1 MPHPPLPPNPS
12 LVAIFLI
19 VKSHTGPR
27 FVFHYPPHPR
37 TSGPKAPSRHGSWS
51 STADG
56 GASSEWGAD
65 ALEDGE
71 AGEDADVLSAENGEG
86 VRGRSRGAAKG
97 AAGSARTRGHTSGL
111 RGIDERDEEA
121 VEEGTEGVDQFD
133 NSRTGSMAQK
143 REGQGKSGEAEGV
156 LEWERVLGF
165 NTESLEKLLSPPRGF
180 SKRRFEVGLE
190 GLVFLG
196 APTFVRADGSW
207 KKKRRKHGER
217 GAAQEADDQ
226 DEAGQETNDPPQTD
240 GPSDEDE
247 GVDMRSGE
255 EPFDPTLVQGFE
267 PGYGHDLVSASAS
280 EAGSTN
286 GHENDMSMF
295 NVVFVLNPPALEYQL
310 RVKEMYD
317 NVVRKYAKVL
327 REEQARSSY
336 VWKEARE
343 VLAMKQKAKE
353 NKTPMATLWHQIISS
368 SALAKSIA
376 IVFDSISSS
385 KIAHVH
391 LDAGLE
397 TSFQIPQAI
406 STPYVPTT
414 TEPQI
419 PGLWLTTAS
428 VVDDEDPEAGLS
440 PHCALLLLE
449 DAETLLKE
457 IEGDAKERSALL
469 AFYIRNSTPTKS
481 LQKLAAA
488 FSIKIQHIQLLANH
502 LIYWRR
508 ARAIPPLNQRDTY
521 IVSPNADMRALSS
534 AIVGY
539 AARFPTLPPLMKML
553 ERLSGAPRPYGSFIP
568 SKDHRSAYMEILAW
582 LMRGGWVTQLRTFA
596 WVRVSAKVKGEVLEI
611 VEREAREE
619 AEENAGRAEAE
630 AAEQAQMTGEEHFEQ
645 FAEPK
650 ENAASSERKRESA
663 VEGTLS
669 SPSRRLPPTGDDKAD
684 EVRTSPATPST
695 PLLTQPIH
703 TPLQASPLYATSTTT
718 KSPAPMSPTQSRRPS
733 SLTSASVNSHPS
745 TPGQSLSSLSSSLA
759 NRTASL
765 VKSPQRANALEAR
778 WLEHIGNGF
787 VDEKGDP
794 HEELRE
800 LWPVLVKYLD
810 GRHAL
815 EEIAGREGMKRKRV
829 LDAVK
834 ELRERGL
841 LVIVKHW

>member
-86 VRGRSRGAAKG
+86 HGA
-97 AAGSARTRGHTSGL
+97 
-111 RGIDERDEEA
+111 
-121 VEEGTEGVDQFD
+121 EEG
-133 NSRTGSMAQK
+133 
-143 REGQGKSGEAEGV
+143 GQGKSGEAEGV

-180 SKRRFEVGLE
+180 SKRRFEGGWVVE
-190 GLVFLG
+190 EE
-196 APTFVRADGSW
+196 ASKAW
-207 KKKRRKHGER
+207 GE

-650 ENAASSERKRESA
+650 ENAASSERKR
-663 VEGTLS
+663 L
-669 SPSRRLPPTGDDKAD
+669 
-684 EVRTSPATPST
+684 
-695 PLLTQPIH
+695 
-703 TPLQASPLYATSTTT
+703 
-718 KSPAPMSPTQSRRPS
+718 
-733 SLTSASVNSHPS
+733 
-745 TPGQSLSSLSSSLA
+745 
-759 NRTASL
+759 ASL
-765 VKSPQRANALEAR
+765 RHFYYHQISCANVSNAEPPSQLPHLSKRQQPPLHAGPVPKFSILVFSKPHSLVGQIPQRANALEAR

>member
-12 LVAIFLI
+12 LVAIFLV

-27 FVFHYPPHPR
+27 FVFHYPPYPR
-37 TSGPKAPSRHGSWS
+37 ASGPNAPGRHGSWS

-56 GASSEWGAD
+56 GASSDWGAD
-65 ALEDGE
+65 ALEEGE

-86 VRGRSRGAAKG
+86 VRGRSRGGAAK
-97 AAGSARTRGHTSGL
+97 ASARARGQMSGL
-111 RGIDERDEEA
+111 GGIDERDEEA
-121 VEEGTEGVDQFD
+121 
-133 NSRTGSMAQK
+133 
-143 REGQGKSGEAEGV
+143 REGQGKSVEAEGV

-165 NTESLEKLLSPPRGF
+165 NIESLEKLLSPPRGF
-180 SKRRFEVGLE
+180 NKRRFEVGLE

-196 APTFVRADGSW
+196 APMFVRADGLW
-207 KKKRRKHGER
+207 KKKRRRHSER
-217 GAAQEADDQ
+217 RDHQAACDQ
-226 DEAGQETNDPPQTD
+226 DEAAQATDGRPQTD

-247 GVDMRSGE
+247 GVNMRGGE
-255 EPFDPTLVQGFE
+255 EPFDPAL
-267 PGYGHDLVSASAS
+267 
-280 EAGSTN
+280 
-286 GHENDMSMF
+286 NDMSMF

-310 RVKEMYD
+310 RVKETYD

-327 REEQARSSY
+327 KEEQACSSY

-343 VLAMKQKAKE
+343 ILAMKQKARE
-353 NKTPMATLWHQIISS
+353 NKTPMSTLWHQIISS

-376 IVFDSISSS
+376 IIFDSISSS

-391 LDAGLE
+391 LDAAFE

-414 TEPQI
+414 TQPQI

-457 IEGDAKERSALL
+457 IEGDAKERSAPL

-508 ARAIPPLNQRDTY
+508 ARAIPPLNHRDTY
-521 IVSPNADMRALSS
+521 IVSPNAGMRALPS

-596 WVRVSAKVKGEVLEI
+596 WVRVSAKVKGEVFEI
-611 VEREAREE
+611 IDREARDE
-619 AEENAGRAEAE
+619 AEENAKKAEAE
-630 AAEQAQMTGEEHFEQ
+630 AAEQAQRIDERNLEHV
-645 FAEPK
+645 AE
-650 ENAASSERKRESA
+650 
-663 VEGTLS
+663 
-669 SPSRRLPPTGDDKAD
+669 
-684 EVRTSPATPST
+684 ST
-695 PLLTQPIH
+695 KN
-703 TPLQASPLYATSTTT
+703 ASPQHRTPTTT
-718 KSPAPMSPTQSRRPS
+718 ESPAPMSPTQSRRAS
-733 SLTSASVNSHPS
+733 SLASASANSHPS
-745 TPGQSLSSLSSSLA
+745 TPGQSLSSLSSSSA
-759 NRTASL
+759 NRTASI

-829 LDAVK
+829 LDAVR

>member
-1 MPHPPLPPNPS
+1 M
-12 LVAIFLI
+12 
-19 VKSHTGPR
+19 
-27 FVFHYPPHPR
+27 
-37 TSGPKAPSRHGSWS
+37 
-51 STADG
+51 
-56 GASSEWGAD
+56 
-65 ALEDGE
+65 
-71 AGEDADVLSAENGEG
+71 SA
-86 VRGRSRGAAKG
+86 
-97 AAGSARTRGHTSGL
+97 
-111 RGIDERDEEA
+111 
-121 VEEGTEGVDQFD
+121 
-133 NSRTGSMAQK
+133 
-143 REGQGKSGEAEGV
+143 
-156 LEWERVLGF
+156 
-165 NTESLEKLLSPPRGF
+165 
-180 SKRRFEVGLE
+180 
-190 GLVFLG
+190 
-196 APTFVRADGSW
+196 
-207 KKKRRKHGER
+207 
-217 GAAQEADDQ
+217 
-226 DEAGQETNDPPQTD
+226 
-240 GPSDEDE
+240 
-247 GVDMRSGE
+247 
-255 EPFDPTLVQGFE
+255 
-267 PGYGHDLVSASAS
+267 
-280 EAGSTN
+280 
-286 GHENDMSMF
+286 
-295 NVVFVLNPPALEYQL
+295 
-310 RVKEMYD
+310 
-317 NVVRKYAKVL
+317 
-327 REEQARSSY
+327 
-336 VWKEARE
+336 
-343 VLAMKQKAKE
+343 
-353 NKTPMATLWHQIISS
+353 LWHQIISS

-376 IVFDSISSS
+376 IIFDSISSS

-391 LDAGLE
+391 LDAGFE

-457 IEGDAKERSALL
+457 IEGDAKERSAPL

-508 ARAIPPLNQRDTY
+508 ARAIPPLNHRDTY
-521 IVSPNADMRALSS
+521 IVSPNADMRALPS

-596 WVRVSAKVKGEVLEI
+596 WVRVSAKVKGEVFEI
-611 VEREAREE
+611 IDREAREK
-619 AEENAGRAEAE
+619 AEENARKAEAE
-630 AAEQAQMTGEEHFEQ
+630 AAEQAQRINERNLEHI
-645 FAEPK
+645 AESTK
-650 ENAASSERKRESA
+650 NVASSDSRPRSA
-663 VEGTLS
+663 IEKAPS
-669 SPSRRLPPTGDDKAD
+669 SPLPHVLPADGDGAD
-684 EVRTSPATPST
+684 ELRTSPATATAPPRDVGSTSGPQSVTPINSPLGPSFLARST
-695 PLLTQPIH
+695 H
-703 TPLQASPLYATSTTT
+703 TPLQASPQHRTPTITE
-718 KSPAPMSPTQSRRPS
+718 SPAPMSPTQSRRAS
-733 SLTSASVNSHPS
+733 SLASASANSHPS
-745 TPGQSLSSLSSSLA
+745 TPGQSLSSFSSSSA
-759 NRTASL
+759 NRTASI

-834 ELRERGL
+834 ELREGGL